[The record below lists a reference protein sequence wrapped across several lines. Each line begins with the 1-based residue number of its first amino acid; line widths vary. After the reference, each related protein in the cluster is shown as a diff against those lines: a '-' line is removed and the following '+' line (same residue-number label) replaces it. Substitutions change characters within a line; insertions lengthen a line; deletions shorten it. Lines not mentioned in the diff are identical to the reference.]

1 MLAVR
6 TNGAGEP
13 ALVLMHFLG
22 GSAREWLEVVAELGD
37 DVRTVAI
44 DLPGF
49 GDSAEIAGYSVS
61 EMADAVA
68 EVVESLGL
76 ERFVLVA
83 HSLSGKVAA
92 VLAGRGIAGLEA
104 LVLVAPSPLGPEP
117 MAGSKRADMVAA
129 LGTVREGDRERA
141 RNYVTKN
148 ELRKLEHEVLERA
161 TDDVQRMNR
170 AAWVAWV
177 EDGSRED
184 WTDRIERIA
193 VPTLFVVGEEDS
205 SLGLQ
210 VQQQMSLPR
219 FSSAR
224 IQVVPECGHLVPLE
238 RPLKMAA
245 ILREFLAEIAVP
257 ARYLEFIHS
266 ERVSAKT
273 REVLLKR
280 LGPRKVSNSFTPH
293 QLATLRAVVARVLP
307 QAELG
312 AIDLTGFIVERLES
326 GQGDGWRYAVLPPDC
341 EAYLASLGELDDLAM
356 LLHEL
361 PFQSLT
367 EEEQEAILHQIA
379 TRGPVEAPHL
389 FRWFEDVRADAVQA
403 WMAHPRTLARI
414 GYSGIGI
421 GGATTSKA
429 GFVTLGEGAVE
440 PWEPEPEWKV

>member
-22 GSAREWLEVVAELGD
+22 GSAREWLEVVAELGN

-49 GDSAEIAGYSVS
+49 GDSAEVGGYSVA

-68 EVVESLGL
+68 ETVGTLGL
-76 ERFVLVA
+76 KRFVLVG

-92 VLAGRGIAGLEA
+92 VLASRGMAGLEA
-104 LVLVAPSPLGPEP
+104 LVLVAPSPLSPEP
-117 MAGSKRADMVAA
+117 MAGSKRDEMVAA

-141 RNYVTKN
+141 RSYVTKN
-148 ELRKLEHEVLERA
+148 ELRKLEPAVLERA

-177 EDGSRED
+177 EEGSRED
-184 WTDRIERIA
+184 WTDRVGSIM

-205 SLGLQ
+205 SLGLA
-210 VQQQMSLPR
+210 VQREMSLPR

-238 RPLKMAA
+238 RPLELAT
-245 ILREFLAEIAVP
+245 ILREFLAQIAVP

-273 REVLLKR
+273 REVLLER
-280 LGPRKVSNSFTPH
+280 LGPRKASNSFNPH
-293 QLATLRAVVARVLP
+293 QIATLRAVVARVLP
-307 QAELG
+307 QPELG

-341 EAYLASLGELDDLAM
+341 EAYYASLRELDELAV

-361 PFQSLT
+361 PFTALT
-367 EEEQEAILHQIA
+367 EDGQDAILHQIA

-389 FRWFEDVRADAVQA
+389 FRWFEDVRADAAQA

-421 GGATTSKA
+421 GGATTPEA
-429 GFVTLGEGAVE
+429 GFVTLGPGAVE
-440 PWEPEPEWKV
+440 PWEPEAERQV